1 MVSKP
6 AQCVFLRRIWKMGK
20 IWKIFFILF
29 EIYLKTYAST
39 HWVVT
44 ENGRIQSHLDS
55 PFHLRRPYDLIALLD
70 QETRR
75 IDITTL
81 YKDLV
86 DRKNVIDQKW
96 SGLEG
101 ASDLETRVYS
111 QDPDCSRAGKLL
123 SEIDLYSSIGS
134 NGSSRTDVTLG
145 ILYENESTDYS
156 APDCT
161 NYAELDYSMFAFEHL
176 HAMVN
181 RNAISIVPE
190 TDLEYLLPVSSI
202 DTFGHYIGLSLSK
215 NSSSWF
221 HYNLGVLYW
230 RILGDAPR
238 AIECGR
244 RALHYSPREYKDIP
258 LLNLA
263 GIFHQARYPKD
274 AAILL
279 HAAVEHAPFQ
289 ATNYIA
295 LGNVYAVLSDYNRSV
310 ACYDNVLK
318 LQPDLEDVATTKY
331 ATLCHKRLDSGLLQ
345 LHESLQGILSDL
357 HNYHSQQQQWLRLQ
371 ERLMWE
377 QAPFEAQLIGYSSE
391 KLSAILANRGQRC
404 IQRTSEN
411 SKPTITCDFTD
422 HQAVTNLQVDVTLNL
437 QRLLRNVESETQKI
451 NEQMARNKRR
461 PFLNPVKDESQK
473 GAPNVQNNLGTP
485 PLLHPTYPTTH
496 FTSSDLYFDETGW
509 PSRDECMNWN
519 LPLGESDDLD
529 IPVFLPPEN
538 KGFQVTKMLTSYIGL
553 PTGTEHKLPWYPPIC
568 EHPDKDVEKLY
579 LPSFLRQVASSNL
592 KSHPLLQQHFLSYIS
607 DGKAEESEI
616 GQRIITAMQKRT
628 GPEWVLATL
637 ASFYWR
643 LRSNTKN
650 SLNCLD
656 LAFQNVPKEYTDV
669 VLVSIG
675 SIYHQLGLTDDAI
688 KFANLAFKVNYIE
701 PSTNF
706 LLALL
711 HYTQSNPILA
721 MYYMKNVLRV
731 DPDYYGGKA
740 DELLRVWSCRL
751 KMGSFEDVKSK
762 TEKNLE
768 GMCSEKDAFSGE
780 GVICSA
786 NGEQCKTAA
795 IQCFRSDS
803 LHEDSTI
810 TLDLKP
816 KLLTT
821 QQCTK
826 QKVGLG
832 QSLISTLLAA
842 EGSGGIEPDQSQ
854 LESLID
860 NPQQAF
866 HMRISLGDEHT
877 ATGANT
883 LGDFYVSV
891 SLTDDPV
898 PEAMLHVYD
907 KSGTY
912 PLSPRGCQNI
922 RDADWLQFTSM
933 WQSIAARNVDIGPYL
948 KAIPDSIQEDLKPR
962 CLESDSL
969 LPSTLDHLIMT
980 LLSKKLPNSPES
992 ALSEWLGLMAGDQ
1005 ESTVRDLGTKIEI
1018 ALQENATS
1026 WILANAAALYWRIVG
1041 NTEEAVA
1048 CLRQAIT
1055 YVPTHMKDI
1064 PLINLANI
1072 LHRVGYHSDALE
1084 VAYIALESHP
1094 NFVVNH
1100 FTIGNI
1106 HTSLG
1111 DLEKAI
1117 AFYRSSLMLD
1127 ASFEPA
1133 RNRLQAILCTLL
1145 FDESGSLR
1153 DGTDVSDN

>member
-1 MVSKP
+1 MTLLTPSSLDQKLKF
-6 AQCVFLRRIWKMGK
+6 CRYRRHSWGIEQEQ
-20 IWKIFFILF
+20 ICRL
-29 EIYLKTYAST
+29 
-39 HWVVT
+39 
-44 ENGRIQSHLDS
+44 NS

-86 DRKNVIDQKW
+86 DRKNIIDQKW

-101 ASDLETRVYS
+101 VSDLEARIYS
-111 QDPDCSRAGKLL
+111 QDPDCFKAGKLL

-134 NGSSRTDVTLG
+134 NGSDRVDTDDFITEYNLTLQ
-145 ILYENESTDYS
+145 IE
-156 APDCT
+156 PDCAK
-161 NYAELDYSMFAFEHL
+161 YSKLDFSMFTFEHL
-176 HAMVN
+176 IAMAN
-181 RNAISIVPE
+181 RDTLSVSPE
-190 TDLEYLLPVSSI
+190 AYLVYLLPIPSI
-202 DTFGHYIGLSLSK
+202 RMFGNHISEKLDK

-221 HYNLGVLYW
+221 HYNLGMLYW
-230 RILGDAPR
+230 RIKGNAPE

-244 RALHYSPREYKDIP
+244 RALYFVPREFKDIP

-263 GIFHQARYPKD
+263 GIFLQARYAKD

-279 HAAVEHAPFQ
+279 HAAVEHSPFQ
-289 ATNYIA
+289 ASNYIA
-295 LGNVYAVLSDYNRSV
+295 LGNVYAILSDYNRSI

-318 LQPDLEDVATTKY
+318 LQPELENVATVKY
-331 ATLCHKRLDSGLLQ
+331 ATLCHKRLDSGLIQ
-345 LHESLQGILSDL
+345 LHESLQEILLDL
-357 HNYHSQQQQWLRLQ
+357 HDYHSQQQQWLRVQ

-377 QAPFEAQLIGYSSE
+377 QAPFEAQLIGYTSE

-437 QRLLRNVESETQKI
+437 QRLLRNVESETKKI

-461 PFLNPVKDESQK
+461 TGLPPLQQEKPVEKVGKSTSTCT
-473 GAPNVQNNLGTP
+473 TP
-485 PLLHPTYPTTH
+485 PMLHAIYPTSLH
-496 FTSSDLYFDETGW
+496 TSSDIYFDAASW
-509 PSRDECMNWN
+509 PSKEECTTWN
-519 LPLGESDDLD
+519 LPLNEIDDLNL
-529 IPVFLPPEN
+529 PVYLPPEN
-538 KGFQVTKMLTSYIGL
+538 KGFQVSEMLSSYIDL
-553 PTGTEHKLPWYPPIC
+553 PRGSEHKLPWYPPVC
-568 EHPDKDVEKLY
+568 EHSGKEVERLFI
-579 LPSFLRQVASSNL
+579 PSSLRQLARSGNL
-592 KSHPLLQQHFLSYIS
+592 KSHPFLRQHFLNYVN

-616 GQRIITAMQKRT
+616 GQRIISAMKKKA
-628 GPEWVLATL
+628 GPQWVLATL
-637 ASFYWR
+637 ASVYWR
-643 LRSNTKN
+643 LRSNTHN

-656 LAFQNVPKEYTDV
+656 LALQTVPKEYTDV
-669 VLVSIG
+669 ILVSIS
-675 SIYHQLGLTDDAI
+675 SILNQLDVVDDAT
-688 KFANLAFKVNYIE
+688 KLASLAFKVNYIE

-706 LLALL
+706 LLAIL
-711 HYTQSNPILA
+711 HYAKNNPILA

-731 DPDYYGGKA
+731 EPNYYGGLA
-740 DELLRVWSCRL
+740 ENLLKTWACRL
-751 KMGSFEDVKSK
+751 KMGSYEDVKSK
-762 TEKNLE
+762 TEKDID

-795 IQCFRSDS
+795 IQCFKSES
-803 LHEDSTI
+803 FHEHSGTI
-810 TLDLKP
+810 TLDLKS
-816 KLLTT
+816 KLLST

-826 QKVGLG
+826 QKAGLG

-842 EGSGGIEPDQSQ
+842 EGSGGLEPDQSQ
-854 LESLID
+854 LESLLD

-866 HMRISLGDEHT
+866 HMRISLGDEVMP
-877 ATGANT
+877 TGANS

-933 WQSIAARNVDIGPYL
+933 WQSLAARNVDIGPL
-948 KAIPDSIQEDLKPR
+948 LQPIPKSITDDLKPH
-962 CLESDSL
+962 CIPSTV
-969 LPSTLDHLIMT
+969 LPSTSLDGLLTT
-980 LLSKKLPNSPES
+980 LLQLQLPNSPET

-1005 ESTVRDLGTKIEI
+1005 EATIRELGTKIEI
-1018 ALQENATS
+1018 ALRENATS
-1026 WILANAAALYWRIVG
+1026 WMLANAAALYWRIVG
-1041 NTEEAVA
+1041 NTEEALA
-1048 CLRQAIT
+1048 CLRQAIS
-1055 YVPTHMKDI
+1055 YVPNEMKDI
-1064 PLINLANI
+1064 PLISLANV
-1072 LHRVGYHSDALE
+1072 LHRIGFHTEALE
-1084 VAYIALESHP
+1084 VSYVTLESHP
-1094 NFVVNH
+1094 NSVVNY
-1100 FTIGNI
+1100 FTVANI

-1111 DLEKAI
+1111 DLEKAL
-1117 AFYRSSLMLD
+1117 AFYRLSLMLD

-1153 DGTDVSDN
+1153 ETGELSEN

>member
-1 MVSKP
+1 MVTL
-6 AQCVFLRRIWKMGK
+6 Q
-20 IWKIFFILF
+20 
-29 EIYLKTYAST
+29 
-39 HWVVT
+39 
-44 ENGRIQSHLDS
+44 LDS

-81 YKDLV
+81 YKDLIT
-86 DRKNVIDQKW
+86 RKNVIDQKW

-101 ASDLETRVYS
+101 VSDLEARIYS
-111 QDPDCSRAGKLL
+111 QDPDCFKAGKLL

-134 NGSSRTDVTLG
+134 NGSSRIEVKDDVTEDDSVA
-145 ILYENESTDYS
+145 YFE
-156 APDCT
+156 PDCS
-161 NYAELDYSMFAFEHL
+161 NYSKLDYSMFTFEHL
-176 HAMVN
+176 TAMVN
-181 RNAISIVPE
+181 RDSLSIPPE
-190 TDLEYLLPVSSI
+190 TNLEYLLPVPSI
-202 DTFGHYIGLSLSK
+202 HLFGNHVTDKLTE
-215 NSSSWF
+215 NRSSWF
-221 HYNLGVLYW
+221 HYNLGMLYW
-230 RILGDAPR
+230 RIRGNANKAVEYGRRSLYFAPR
-238 AIECGR
+238 Q
-244 RALHYSPREYKDIP
+244 YKDIP

-263 GIFHQARYPKD
+263 GIFHQARYAKD

-279 HAAVEHAPFQ
+279 HAAVEHSPFQ

-318 LQPDLEDVATTKY
+318 LQPELENVATVKY
-331 ATLCHKRLDSGLLQ
+331 ATLCHKRLDSGLIQ

-357 HNYHSQQQQWLRLQ
+357 HDYHSQQQQWLRLQ

-391 KLSAILANRGQRC
+391 KLSAILSNRGQRC

-461 PFLNPVKDESQK
+461 PAQVSKNQESRIEK
-473 GAPNVQNNLGTP
+473 IDKNVAPNTDQDMP
-485 PLLHPTYPTTH
+485 PVLHATYPTTLSTSTNVH
-496 FTSSDLYFDETGW
+496 FDATGW
-509 PSRDECMNWN
+509 PSKEECNSWN
-519 LPLGESDDLD
+519 LPVTQTDELDL
-529 IPVFLPPEN
+529 PVFLPPEN
-538 KGFQVTKMLTSYIGL
+538 KGFQVTKMLTNYIDL
-553 PTGTEHKLPWYPPIC
+553 PTGSEHKLPWYPPVC

-579 LPSFLRQVASSNL
+579 IPSSLRRISRNGNI
-592 KSHPLLQQHFLSYIS
+592 KNNPLLQQHFLSYVN

-616 GQRIITAMQKRT
+616 GQRIITATQKKT

-637 ASFYWR
+637 ASYYWR
-643 LRSNTKN
+643 LRSNTQN

-656 LAFQNVPKEYTDV
+656 LALQKVPKEYTDV

-675 SIYHQLGLTDDAI
+675 SILHQLGLIDDAI
-688 KFANLAFKVNYIE
+688 KLATVAFKVNYIE

-711 HYTQSNPILA
+711 HYSKNNPILA
-721 MYYMKNVLRV
+721 MYYMKNVVRV
-731 DPDYYGGKA
+731 DPVYYGGKA
-740 DELLRVWSCRL
+740 DELLRTWACRL
-751 KMGSFEDVKSK
+751 KMGSYEDTKSK
-762 TEKNLE
+762 TERNVE
-768 GMCSEKDAFSGE
+768 GMCSEKDAFNGE

-803 LHEDSTI
+803 VHEDSTI

-816 KLLTT
+816 KLLST

-842 EGSGGIEPDQSQ
+842 EGSGGVEPDQSQ

-877 ATGANT
+877 PTGGNT

-891 SLTDDPV
+891 SLTDDPI

-912 PLSPRGCQNI
+912 PLSPKGCQNI

-933 WQSIAARNVDIGPYL
+933 WQSIAARNVDIGPFL
-948 KAIPDSIQEDLKPR
+948 HPVPETAKEDLKPY
-962 CLESDSL
+962 CIQTMMS
-969 LPSTLDHLIMT
+969 PSTTLDRLLVS
-980 LLSKKLPNSPES
+980 LLSKRLPNSAES

-1005 ESTVRDLGTKIEI
+1005 EATIRELGTKIEI
-1018 ALQENATS
+1018 ALRENATS

-1041 NTEEAVA
+1041 DTEEAVA
-1048 CLRQAIT
+1048 CLRRAIM
-1055 YVPTHMKDI
+1055 YVPNDMKDI
-1064 PLINLANI
+1064 PLISLANV
-1072 LHRVGYHSDALE
+1072 LHRIGLHSDALE

-1100 FTIGNI
+1100 FTVGNI
-1106 HTSLG
+1106 HTSMG

-1153 DGTDVSDN
+1153 DTADVSEN